1 MLSQLIGA
9 SAVSALGAAVL
20 WLAGQGWTAWG
31 RKASGPTAGRY
42 RLFVFVGLGANWVPA
57 GLVLAACVF
66 AALYQELSGRKALA
80 STILWTVAILGLGI
94 ALLNVANLVNIATA
108 RSYLPESEGRNFG
121 KVAGHL
127 VAIVLVAPT
136 LWSACSHLVARRTHA
151 FTSEREEYS
160 IDDSYV
166 R

>member
-20 WLAGQGWTAWG
+20 WLAGQGWSAW
-31 RKASGPTAGRY
+31 ASGPTAGSGRY
-42 RLFVFVGLGANWVPA
+42 RLFVFVSLGANWVPA
-57 GLVLAACVF
+57 GLVLAACVL
-66 AALYQELSGRKALA
+66 AALYQQVSRREALA

-94 ALLNVANLVNIATA
+94 ALVNVANLLNIATA
-108 RSYLPESEGRNFG
+108 RSNPVSEGRNFG
-121 KVAGHL
+121 SVTQHL

-136 LWSACSHLVARRTHA
+136 LWSAKSHLVARRTQG
-151 FTSEREEYS
+151 FTAEREEYS
-160 IDDSYV
+160 PDDSYV